1 MENRRILLKLSGEAL
16 AGEAGFG
23 VDQPALERICREAA
37 KIQDAGM
44 ELAIVVG
51 GGNYWRGRSSG
62 DMDRTVADNIGML
75 ATTMNSLA
83 IQDCLRQAGYKAK
96 VLSAIDMPKICEL
109 FRKEKALE
117 HIANGY
123 IVILA
128 AGTGNPFFSTDS
140 TAALRGA
147 ELEVDLVLKATL
159 VDGCYD
165 KDPHLYPDAKKH
177 DRLTYEQMLADKLQ
191 VIDATAAALL
201 ADNQL
206 DLRIFDITKEG
217 NMLAAAKG
225 EKVGTLV
232 SPAKKL

>member
-1 MENRRILLKLSGEAL
+1 MNKRRILLKLSGEAL
-16 AGEAGFG
+16 AGQGGFG
-23 VDQPALERICREAA
+23 LDQQILERICLEAA
-37 KIQDAGM
+37 KIHEAGM

-62 DMDRTVADNIGML
+62 QMDRAVADNIGML
-75 ATTMNSLA
+75 ATVMNSLA
-83 IQDCLRQAGYKAK
+83 IQDKLRQLRYEAT
-96 VLSAIDMPKICEL
+96 VLSALDMPKICPL
-109 FRKEKALE
+109 FRKEEALE
-117 HIANGY
+117 LLTAGS

-128 AGTGNPFFSTDS
+128 AGTGNPFFSTDT

-165 KDPHLYPDAKKH
+165 KDPHLYPDAKKY
-177 DRLTYEQMLADKLQ
+177 DFLTYEQLLADKLQ

-206 DLRIFDITKEG
+206 DLCIFDIAKEG

-232 SPAKKL
+232 LSAKKL